1 MKLALHWK
9 IIIGLVLGLG
19 WAIAS
24 SYLGWAD
31 FTLDWIDPFGKI
43 FINLLKMIAVP
54 LVLFSIIKGV
64 ADLKDITKLGKVG
77 LKTLGVYLI
86 TTLFAISLG
95 LVIVN
100 VFKPG
105 ESLTEEQLV
114 ENRIK
119 YELWA
124 QETETPLVDNKNYL
138 NDPKYQEQVATVT
151 ENYNLEKSVNSSN
164 ESLQAKKKALAD
176 QEEARPLQFLVD
188 IVPTNIFSALTNVK
202 NMLQVIFFGVLFG
215 IALLMIPTASSDP
228 VSNVIGG
235 INDTFLKMVDI
246 IMNAAPYFV
255 FALMAGNFSELAGN
269 EPARLW
275 ETLMPLV
282 QYSLFVILGLGIMIF
297 AVYPTIMLMVTKKN
311 GQPLTYAGF
320 FKRISPAQFLAF
332 STSSSA
338 ATLPVTLECVRDR
351 IGVSKEVTSFVLP
364 IGATVNMDG
373 TSLYQAV
380 AAIFLAQI
388 HMIDLSFG
396 AQMEIMLLALMA
408 SIGSAA
414 VPSAGLVMLMIVL
427 SSVGLNA
434 EWVVFIFAVDRILD
448 MCRTVVNVTGDATV
462 ATIIASSEGELNI
475 VSDDILDRE
484 LDHVIDEHDKANQNG

>member
-1 MKLALHWK
+1 MKIALHWK
-9 IIIGLVLGLG
+9 IIIGLLLGLG
-19 WAIAS
+19 WAILS
-24 SYLGWAD
+24 SYRGWSE

-77 LKTLGVYLI
+77 IKTLGVYFI
-86 TTLFAISLG
+86 TTLFAIGLG
-95 LVIVN
+95 LIIAN
-100 VFKPG
+100 TIQPG
-105 ESLTEEQLV
+105 KSLSEEQLI

-124 QETETPLVDNKNYL
+124 NETGAEIVDGKHYL
-138 NDPKYQEQVATVT
+138 DDPKYAEYVASANAKYLEEKKSNSADANLQSKKSTLAQQE
-151 ENYNLEKSVNSSN
+151 NS
-164 ESLQAKKKALAD
+164 
-176 QEEARPLQFLVD
+176 RPLQFLVD
-188 IVPTNIFSALTNVK
+188 VVPTNIFGALTDVR
-202 NMLQVIFFGVLFG
+202 NMLQIIFFGVLFG
-215 IALLMIPTASSDP
+215 VSLLMIPPKTAEP
-228 VSNVIGG
+228 VNLVIGG

-246 IMNAAPYFV
+246 IMKASPYFV
-255 FALMAGNFSELAGN
+255 FALMAGNFSELAKDDPN
-269 EPARLW
+269 KLW
-275 ETLMPLV
+275 ETLLPLLS
-282 QYSLFVILGLGIMIF
+282 YSLCVLGGLFIMIF
-297 AVYPTIMLMVTKKN
+297 AIYPAIMLFVTKRH
-311 GQPLTYAGF
+311 GEPLTYAGF

-380 AAIFLAQI
+380 AVIFLAQI
-388 HMIDLSFG
+388 HLIDLSLG
-396 AQMEIMLLALMA
+396 TQLQIMLLALMA

-414 VPSAGLVMLMIVL
+414 VPSAGLIMLMIVL
-427 SSVGLNA
+427 SSVGLNP
-434 EWVVFIFAVDRILD
+434 EWVAFIFAVDRILD

-462 ATIIASSEGELNI
+462 ATIIASTEGELNV
-475 VSDDILDRE
+475 VSDEVLDQG
-484 LDHVIDEHDKANQNG
+484 LDHAVNQE

>member
-1 MKLALHWK
+1 MKIAIHWR

-24 SYLGWAD
+24 SYLGFSE

-64 ADLKDITKLGKVG
+64 SDLKDISKLGKVG

-95 LVIVN
+95 LTLANIA
-100 VFKPG
+100 KPG
-105 ESLTEEQLV
+105 NSLTEEQLI

-124 QETETPLVDNKNYL
+124 AENEIELVDEKNFL
-138 NDPKYQEQVATVT
+138 EDPKYQDQIA
-151 ENYNLEKSVNSSN
+151 SVNAKYLDEKKEN
-164 ESLQAKKKALAD
+164 AEDMSLQKKSNAASAQKD
-176 QEEARPLQFLVD
+176 ARPLQFLVD
-188 IVPTNIFSALTNVK
+188 IVPTNIFGALTDVK
-202 NMLQVIFFGVLFG
+202 NMLQVIFFGILFG
-215 IALLMIPTASSDP
+215 IALLMIPTTSSAP
-228 VSNVIGG
+228 VSSLITG

-255 FALMAGNFSELAGN
+255 FALMAGNFSDLAKDD
-269 EPARLW
+269 PQKLW
-275 ETLMPLV
+275 DSLLPLLEYALLV
-282 QYSLFVILGLGIMIF
+282 VIGLAIMIF
-297 AVYPTIMLMVTKKN
+297 VIYPSIMLLVTKRN
-311 GQPLTYAGF
+311 GQPMTYTGF

-338 ATLPVTLECVRDR
+338 ATLPVTIECVRDR

-380 AAIFLAQI
+380 AAIFLAQS
-388 HMIDLSFG
+388 HMIDLTFG
-396 AQMEIMLLALMA
+396 AQMEIMLLALLA

-414 VPSAGLVMLMIVL
+414 VPSAGIVMLMIVL
-427 SSVGLNA
+427 SSVGLNPA
-434 EWVVFIFAVDRILD
+434 WIVPILAVDRILD

-462 ATIIASSEGELNI
+462 ATVIASSEKELNI
-475 VSDDILDRE
+475 VSDDVLDQE
-484 LDHVIDEHDKANQNG
+484 LDHVIDEHENTV

>member
-1 MKLALHWK
+1 MKIALHWK
-9 IIIGLVLGLG
+9 IIIGLVLGLS
-19 WAIAS
+19 WAIAA
-24 SYLGWAD
+24 SYLGFSE

-95 LVIVN
+95 LIIVN

-105 ESLTEEQLV
+105 LSLSEEQRI

-124 QETETPLVDNKNYL
+124 EETGTQMVDDKHFLQNPDYIKEVSLVKE
-138 NDPKYQEQVATVT
+138 K
-151 ENYNLEKSVNSSN
+151 YNLEKAENSSN
-164 ESLQAKKKALAD
+164 ESLQKKKAALAD
-176 QEEARPLQFLVD
+176 QENARPLQFLVD
-188 IVPTNIFSALTNVK
+188 IVPTNVFSALTDVK
-202 NMLQVIFFGVLFG
+202 NMLQIIFFGVLFG
-215 IALLMIPTASSDP
+215 VALLMIPTVSSDP
-228 VSNVIGG
+228 VSKVISG

-255 FALMAGNFSELAGN
+255 FALMAGNFSELAKDDP
-269 EPARLW
+269 ERLW
-275 ETLMPLV
+275 QTLLPLL
-282 QYSLFVILGLGIMIF
+282 QYSLYVILGLAIMIF
-297 AVYPTIMLMVTKKN
+297 LIYPTIMLIVTKKN

-373 TSLYQAV
+373 TSLYQAI

-388 HMIDLSFG
+388 HMIELSF
-396 AQMEIMLLALMA
+396 AVQMEIMLLALMA

-427 SSVGLNA
+427 SSVGLNP

-462 ATIIASSEGELNI
+462 ATIIASTEGELNI
-475 VSDDILDRE
+475 VSDDILDNE
-484 LDHVIDEHDKANQNG
+484 LDHVIDEHESKA

>member
-1 MKLALHWK
+1 MKIALHWK

-24 SYLGWAD
+24 SHLGLSE

-77 LKTLGVYLI
+77 LKTLGVYML

-105 ESLTEEQLV
+105 ESLTDEQRI

-119 YELWA
+119 YEIWA
-124 QETETPLVDNKNYL
+124 TETETPLVDNKNFLGNPEYSETIAKVQE
-138 NDPKYQEQVATVT
+138 KYNKEKA
-151 ENYNLEKSVNSSN
+151 ENSKNKDLQKKN
-164 ESLQAKKKALAD
+164 EALAD
-176 QEEARPLQFLVD
+176 QKDARPLQFLVD
-188 IVPTNIFSALTNVK
+188 VVPTNIFAALTNVK

-228 VSNVIGG
+228 VSKVISG

-255 FALMAGNFSELAGN
+255 FALMAGSFSELAKDD
-269 EPARLW
+269 PSKLW
-275 ETLMPLV
+275 ESLLPLL
-282 QYSLFVILGLGIMIF
+282 QYSLFVIFGLGLMIF
-297 AVYPTIMLMVTKKN
+297 VVYPTIMLIVTKRN
-311 GQPLTYAGF
+311 GQPMTYGGF

-351 IGVSKEVTSFVLP
+351 IGVSKEVSSFVLP

-373 TSLYQAV
+373 TSLYQAI

-388 HMIDLSFG
+388 HLIDLSMT
-396 AQMEIMLLALMA
+396 AQLEIMLLALMA

-427 SSVGLNA
+427 SSVGLNP

-462 ATIIASSEGELNI
+462 ATIIASSENELNI
-475 VSDDILDRE
+475 VGDDILDQE
-484 LDHVIDEHDKANQNG
+484 LDHVIDEHEKTV